1 MSKTEAEA
9 AIRPLHLSTARS
21 SAAEQ
26 LRQLIESGHFA
37 PGDRLPSERKLA
49 ELLGVSR
56 TMVREAISTLE
67 AIGLIEVR
75 HGSGS
80 YVTAEVPQ
88 HSVSAMWSAWYIAHR
103 QDLIHLL
110 QVREALESK
119 AAALAAQRSRPM
131 LVMRLRKIL
140 ERMRSAGEH
149 GQIDEVSALD
159 SEFHSAI
166 VKASEN
172 PILIQLLLSLN
183 AVLDNDRLVVF
194 SLPDRLQRSLHDH
207 ECIIRAI
214 EERDPLAAQAALHE
228 HFESVLKD
236 VESPRRQTQAGS
248 AHHQDR
254 EGPRPQSKST
264 VPEPVPTTGGRE
276 PCQS

>member
-1 MSKTEAEA
+1 MSRTEAEA

-26 LRQLIESGHFA
+26 LRQLIEGGHFA

-119 AAALAAQRSRPM
+119 AAALAAQRARPA

-214 EERDPLAAQAALHE
+214 EERNPLAAQAALHE

-236 VESPRRQTQAGS
+236 VESPRRQAQAGS
-248 AHHQDR
+248 AHSRDQ
-254 EGPRPQSKST
+254 EGSQSKST

>member
-1 MSKTEAEA
+1 MHKTEAEA
-9 AIRPLHLSTARS
+9 AIKPLHLATARS

-67 AIGLIEVR
+67 AIGMIEVR

-80 YVTAEVPQ
+80 YVTGEVPQ

-119 AAALAAQRSRPM
+119 AAALAALHARPG
-131 LVMRLRKIL
+131 LAGRLRKIL
-140 ERMRSAGEH
+140 EKMRSAGER
-149 GQIDEVSALD
+149 GQMDEVSALD
-159 SEFHSAI
+159 KEFHSTI

-172 PILIQLLLSLN
+172 PILIQLLSSLDE
-183 AVLDNDRLVVF
+183 VLNNDRLIVF
-194 SLPDRLQRSLHDH
+194 SLPDRLARSLHDH
-207 ECIIRAI
+207 ECILRAI
-214 EERDPLAAQAALHE
+214 EERDPLAAQAALNE

-236 VESPRRQTQAGS
+236 VESPRRQTRESLAAKGDSYAGRDS
-248 AHHQDR
+248 
-254 EGPRPQSKST
+254 
-264 VPEPVPTTGGRE
+264 
-276 PCQS
+276 